1 MVPKEIIHP
10 DFVPDRPIWWDGFA
24 PRDDLRDDPS
34 GRTDVA
40 IVGGGYTG
48 LSAAITLAQAGISV
62 AVLEAGAFGAGAS
75 TRNGGGVGGA
85 VTVGKTLGGR
95 RLPALEAERAAILD
109 EASRAFAGIEALI
122 AAEGIACDWQQ
133 NGRFLGAWTPA
144 HFRAQA
150 ASLSLLNDHGRLGA
164 RMILRMR
171 QREELATDLYH
182 GGMVLERTA
191 SVHPAR
197 LYGGLLNCA
206 LSAGVLLCSDTRAMV
221 LTRRG
226 TGWTISTNRGPLRV
240 EQVVI
245 ATNGYTDHA
254 APELRRRLVPLA
266 SNIIVTEELP
276 EGLAEAL
283 FPTNRYVNDS
293 PRIRSYYRL
302 TPDRKRVLFGGRGRF
317 RRGTFA
323 GELHRKMVERLPDL
337 RGIRITHAWS
347 GQVAFTLDSIPHVG
361 ARDGLHFALGCNG
374 SGIAMMTHLGRYLGR
389 RIAGSDEPASLFDR
403 PLPGHPLYTGDP
415 WFLPFLGRY
424 FEIRDGLDRRRA
436 RA

>member
-1 MVPKEIIHP
+1 MIPKEITHP
-10 DFVPDRPIWWDGFA
+10 DFIPDRPFWWDGFA
-24 PRDDLRDDPS
+24 PRDDLRDDPP
-34 GRTDVA
+34 GGTDIV

-48 LSAAITLAQAGISV
+48 LSAAITLARAGVSV
-62 AVLEAGAFGAGAS
+62 AVLEAEAFGAGAS

-95 RLPALEAERAAILD
+95 RLPALEAKRASILS
-109 EASRAFAGIEALI
+109 EASHAYAGIKAVI

-144 HFRAQA
+144 HYHAQA

-164 RMILRMR
+164 RMISRAQ
-171 QREELATDLYH
+171 QREELATDIYH

-197 LYGGLLNCA
+197 LYGGLLEIA
-206 LSAGVLLCSDTRAMV
+206 LVAGVRLCSGTRVTA
-221 LTRRG
+221 LARSS
-226 TGWTISTNRGPLRV
+226 TGWTVSTTRGTIRADR
-240 EQVVI
+240 VVI
-245 ATNGYTDHA
+245 ATNGYTDRV

-276 EGLAEAL
+276 AGLADAL

-317 RRGTFA
+317 GRGAFA
-323 GELHRKMVERLPDL
+323 AELHRKMVERLPDL

-403 PLPGHPLYTGDP
+403 PLPGHPLYSGDP

-424 FEIRDGLDRRRA
+424 FEIRDGMDRRRA
-436 RA
+436 GT